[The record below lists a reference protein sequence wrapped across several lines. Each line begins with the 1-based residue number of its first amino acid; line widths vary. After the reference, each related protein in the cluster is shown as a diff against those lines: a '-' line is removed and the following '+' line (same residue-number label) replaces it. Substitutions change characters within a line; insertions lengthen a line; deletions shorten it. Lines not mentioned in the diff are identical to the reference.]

1 MTRHHPRPRTTAA
14 LLTALVPLIAGVLAA
29 APAQAQAAAPSAHGN
44 TSTRSHKQTQQL
56 WGARAAAAY
65 AALQQ
70 NLYLGTPGHDLYLE
84 QTPAQPGDN
93 PYSYLWEFREA
104 TQATLDLQNIPGN
117 TAAYSGDTA
126 ARFAALAQYSAQ
138 APALPGYESY
148 VTAPLGSGGDLY
160 YDDNAV
166 VGLSFIT
173 RYRADGD
180 QAALQGAAAAFST
193 DTRGWSTDAA
203 LPCAGGMNWYESSA
217 NDIRAANVTG
227 LFAQLSAD
235 LYQITGQSQYLTW
248 AEQAYQWNRS
258 CLMQSP
264 GLYSND
270 IDTSGTID
278 TTLWSYNSGA
288 MIGTATELYLAT
300 GDATYLNDAVS
311 DANGAFAYWTADGRL
326 YQQPAIFNSY
336 LFQDLL
342 LLDSVQPNA
351 TYYTTLQTY
360 AEQLWNDNRDTAN
373 NLFSFQSGN
382 GGAPDTSLPVQTLDQ
397 SAVVQLFSLLAWNP
411 QDYDR
416 LT

>member
-1 MTRHHPRPRTTAA
+1 VTRHHPRRRTIA
-14 LLTALVPLIAGVLAA
+14 LFTALAPLLAGVLSA
-29 APAQAQAAAPSAHGN
+29 APAQAATSSTTSDTAAHRPE
-44 TSTRSHKQTQQL
+44 QQL
-56 WGARAAAAY
+56 WSARAATAY

-70 NLYLGTPGHDLYLE
+70 NLYLGNAGHDLYLE
-84 QTPAQPGDN
+84 QTPVQTGDN
-93 PYSYLWEFREA
+93 AYSYLWEFREA

-117 TAAYSGDTA
+117 TSTYGGDTA
-126 ARFAALAQYSAQ
+126 SRFAALTQYSAQ
-138 APALPGYESY
+138 APALPGFESY

-180 QAALQGAAAAFST
+180 QAALRGATAAFTT
-193 DTRGWSTDAA
+193 DTRGWNTDAT
-203 LPCAGGMNWYESSA
+203 LPCQGGMDWYESSA
-217 NDIRAANVTG
+217 NNIRAANVTG

-235 LYQITGQSQYLTW
+235 LYQITRQSSYLTW

-270 IDTSGTID
+270 IDNTGTVD
-278 TTLWSYNSGA
+278 PTLWSYNSGA
-288 MIGTATELYLAT
+288 MIGTATELYRAT
-300 GDATYLNDAVS
+300 GNATYLNDAVS
-311 DANGAFAYWTADGRL
+311 DANGAMAYWTADGRL

-342 LLDSVQPNA
+342 SLDSVRPNA
-351 TYYTTLQTY
+351 AYYSTLETY
-360 AEQLWNDNRDTAN
+360 AGQLWNDNRNTAN

-382 GGAPDTSLPVQTLDQ
+382 GGAPDTSLPVQTLNQ